1 MKRTHTLALLTA
13 LVCLCVSLTACSPK
27 EVLKSAILKSTTA
40 LGLRQETTDEDEV
53 DNLTYATAGGDVT
66 FPETMDSTASKL
78 VTEVDGD
85 TMYVACNGNQNRS
98 TDYFVAGSDSLT
110 VTGYA
115 TTESTNENFQTFKVA
130 LWELSDDKT
139 ATSYLIGST
148 TYYTTDGSCYQYNIS
163 GLTTGKRYKIYI
175 SYDSTRYYIT
185 GGLKVE
191 GLGSEEL
198 TTIETE
204 NNVQ

>member
-1 MKRTHTLALLTA
+1 MKRTRTLALLTA

-85 TMYVACNGNQNRS
+85 TMYVAFNGIQNRS

-115 TTESTNENFQTFKVA
+115 TTESTNEN
-130 LWELSDDKT
+130 
-139 ATSYLIGST
+139 
-148 TYYTTDGSCYQYNIS
+148 
-163 GLTTGKRYKIYI
+163 
-175 SYDSTRYYIT
+175 
-185 GGLKVE
+185 
-191 GLGSEEL
+191 
-198 TTIETE
+198 
-204 NNVQ
+204 